1 MLNIMMQNNTTTKH
15 LINKIMSIIGI
26 IGIVLIV
33 GVFIKVL
40 IEQIKN
46 K

>member
-1 MLNIMMQNNTTTKH
+1 MQNNITTNNLKT
-15 LINKIMSIIGI
+15 NKIMSIIGI

-40 IEQIKN
+40 IEEFKN
-46 K
+46 